1 MQAIIT
7 LLKDTIE
14 YYYEE
19 ANLRI
24 GLKIEGIRLLQYSK
38 TTDQST
44 WCLDKITNLD
54 ISKLDFNAF
63 FIVLSRA

>member
-19 ANLRI
+19 AHLRI

-38 TTDQST
+38 TSNQPT
-44 WCLDKITNLD
+44 WCLDKITDLK
-54 ISKLDFNAF
+54 ISKLNLNAF
-63 FIVLSRA
+63 FTVLS